1 MRSLLSNLIEKRL
14 SKEGD
19 KLCHVKEKALRKADE
34 REVSKMNN
42 DELMHYGVI
51 GQKWGIRR
59 YQNKDGTLTSAGRK
73 QYRKQLKTD
82 SKTRRAIKK
91 NNA

>member
-1 MRSLLSNLIEKRL
+1 MS
-14 SKEGD
+14 
-19 KLCHVKEKALRKADE
+19 
-34 REVSKMNN
+34 N

-51 GQKWGIRR
+51 GQKWGVRR

-82 SKTRRAIKK
+82 NKMKK
-91 NNA
+91 NNVLDDELEEDIRDYLAKYTIN